1 MACPACGNPLD
12 HSALVC
18 NRCGALVHARRL
30 AELATAAQR
39 TEASNPAQAAM
50 IWREALGLLPG
61 DSQQA
66 AAVAQRAGM
75 LAAGFAPPAPAVAQ
89 AAQPR
94 PREARSDDFVA
105 FLLKT
110 GGSMA
115 LSILLFTWSYDWQFA
130 VAFVLLIFIHEMG
143 HVIANWHFGLK
154 QSAPIFLGYFGAV
167 IFLRENP
174 PNAKVEGI
182 IGIAGPVTGTLGAL
196 GCYFLYL
203 QVGQP
208 ELLMAAAWGFFI
220 NAWNL
225 LPIPPLDGGRAAA
238 ALTPFLWVFGVAGLV
253 LVELAIF
260 VQSGTVSFIGIFIL
274 VWILRSTIPRLRQ
287 TILNGGWRNP
297 YYQTS
302 WQTKVAMSLTWL
314 ALLAVLVPE
323 LIRLHPWSGIGS
335 N

>member
-1 MACPACGNPLD
+1 
-12 HSALVC
+12 
-18 NRCGALVHARRL
+18 
-30 AELATAAQR
+30 
-39 TEASNPAQAAM
+39 M

>member
-1 MACPACGNPLD
+1 
-12 HSALVC
+12 
-18 NRCGALVHARRL
+18 LVHAQRI
-30 AELATAAQR
+30 AELAASAQQL
-39 TEASNPAQAAM
+39 EGSNPAQAAM

-61 DSQQA
+61 DSPQA

-75 LAAGFAPPAPAVAQ
+75 LAAGFVPPVAQ
-89 AAQPR
+89 PAQPR
-94 PREARSDDFVA
+94 RREARSDDLAA

-115 LSILLFTWSYDWQFA
+115 LSIALFAWSYDWQFA
-130 VAFVLLIFIHEMG
+130 VAFVSLIFIHEMG
-143 HVIANWHFGLK
+143 HVIANWYFGLK

-196 GCYFLYL
+196 GCYYLYL
-203 QVGQP
+203 QTGQRD
-208 ELLMAAAWGFFI
+208 LGAAAAWGFFI

-238 ALTPFLWVFGVAGLV
+238 ALTPFLWVIGAAGLV
-253 LVELAIF
+253 FVELTFF
-260 VQSGTVSFIGIFIL
+260 VQSGTVSFIGLFIL
-274 VWILRSTIPRLRQ
+274 FWILRSTIPRLRE
-287 TILNGGWRNP
+287 TIFKGGWRNR
-297 YYQTS
+297 YYQTT
-302 WQTKVAMSLTWL
+302 WLTKAIMSLTWL

-323 LIRLHPWSGIGS
+323 LIRLHPWSATVS